1 MAAEDE
7 EVNYE
12 SLGEEET
19 AKVEENKDTKK

>member
-7 EVNYE
+7 EVNYD

-19 AKVEENKDTKK
+19 NKVEENKDTKK